1 MGSFDSA
8 QKLLESSFYRE
19 FVGSDEGDYTFN
31 FNTEYEYMFMV
42 GTWRTKDYSDSVG
55 RWYPP
60 EGDVKTLKFL
70 PAVWSGDFVATSSKY
85 LQIGLSSV
93 ALISLYI

>member
-1 MGSFDSA
+1 MGSYDSA

-60 EGDVKTLKFL
+60 EGDVKTLKFYQL
-70 PAVWSGDFVATSSKY
+70 FGAEILWQQVQNIY
-85 LQIGLSSV
+85 R
-93 ALISLYI
+93 